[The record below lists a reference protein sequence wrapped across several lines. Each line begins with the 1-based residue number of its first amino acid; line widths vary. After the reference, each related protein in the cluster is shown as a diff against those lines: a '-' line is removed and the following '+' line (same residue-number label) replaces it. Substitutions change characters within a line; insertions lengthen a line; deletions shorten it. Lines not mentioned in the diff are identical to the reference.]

1 MEGWEERCTALGKY
15 FLCLYLTTEQIKNII
30 FPIVNKNLNNE
41 KQIMRFREFESK
53 IRGLPA
59 FNLNDV
65 RKLDPDFHRQQ
76 LNDWQNQGYIKPLA
90 GGYYVLADRAID
102 ERYLFMLANKFYEPS
117 YVSLESALAYYEV
130 IPETVFGATSVSSRK
145 TKQYESSWGVFSYRS
160 VKSQYMIGYQVI
172 ENNPGSKFK
181 IACLEKAV
189 LDYLYLNSEIQSMAD
204 FEGLR
209 WNRMQLQDLLDRS
222 VFVKYV
228 NIYNKRALDS
238 RVNQFMEY
246 LNA

>member
-1 MEGWEERCTALGKY
+1 MVRLLW
-15 FLCLYLTTEQIKNII
+15 LYLTTEQFKDNI
-30 FPIVNKNLNNE
+30 FPIVNNNNNNK

-53 IRGLPA
+53 IGELPA

-76 LNDWQNQGYIKPLA
+76 LNYWQNRGYIKPLA
-90 GGYYVLADRAID
+90 GSYYVLADRAVD
-102 ERYLFMLANKFYEPS
+102 EMYLFMVANKIYEPS

-130 IPETVFGATSVSSRK
+130 IPETVLGVTSVSSRK
-145 TKQYESSWGVFSYRS
+145 TKQYESTWGVFSYRS

-172 ENNPGSKFK
+172 ENRPGNKFK
-181 IACLEKAV
+181 IACLEKAL
-189 LDYLYLNSEIQSMAD
+189 LDYLYLNSDIQSMAD

-209 WNRMQLQDLLDRS
+209 WNRTQLHGLLDS
-222 VFVKYV
+222 SIYTKYV
-228 NIYNKRALDS
+228 NIYNKRALEG
-238 RVNQFMEY
+238 RVNKFMEY